1 MSTFGWVERQNSRQ
15 AAACSACALQP
26 PWLNDSPRPEASGIY
41 ENCFAVS
48 MQSGSHY
55 HTPSRELM
63 DHTHSTVLL
72 VENGD
77 NLEVRFLTAST
88 GIHFLRVCIFVGA
101 RGGERNIATGPDH
114 TKQRHTQTCT
124 RLTTPPSSSGT
135 RAASHEGAAG
145 RGAGV
150 SAREAEGVRSLAR
163 LAAVWCT
170 RTDRV
175 GRRTVG
181 AGGCAWWPAAQ
192 CISTSVHVSSKYP
205 KPAAV

>member
-1 MSTFGWVERQNSRQ
+1 MPDHAFEPVW
-15 AAACSACALQP
+15 
-26 PWLNDSPRPEASGIY
+26 SGK
-41 ENCFAVS
+41 ARGGV
-48 MQSGSHY
+48 GR
-55 HTPSRELM
+55 SREIST
-63 DHTHSTVLL
+63 THRVIGQGMR
-72 VENGD
+72 VI
-77 NLEVRFLTAST
+77 RFARV
-88 GIHFLRVCIFVGA
+88 HLRGHP
-101 RGGERNIATGPDH
+101 GGERNIATGLDH
-114 TKQRHTQTCT
+114 TKQRNADVYETH
-124 RLTTPPSSSGT
+124 TPPSSSGT

-175 GRRTVG
+175 GRRTIG